1 MSAIAAQMD
10 AAPDPVIPA
19 AAPVIEPVADA
30 ENPIHRVLQVCGI
43 TSNTAR
49 STFINIEG
57 LSDIEAFGAMSGDTD
72 VTEMA
77 KRMAAR
83 SSAATGRVILGTMQI
98 KRLQALVYWVKDST
112 NRGLEIDP
120 NTWTPEEMAN
130 AMDRKES
137 EYNYG
142 KIDIDLIEPG
152 KCQTDF
158 AWDNWQIAF
167 VNKLSATMGAAKFPI
182 DYVVRPEIDD
192 DYEPMDDDE
201 ERRYQI
207 PLTGE
212 NFKRD
217 NKLVYTLLKSAC
229 IKTDAWTWI
238 QSYDRTSNGRQAW
251 LALVAHYDGTGELNK
266 RVERAKEEISRLHY
280 KDEKVFPFERYV
292 TKLKENFY
300 ILSKDKSEALTGKQQ
315 VDCLMRGIRSSD
327 TSITSAKINIFQSYR
342 SDFDGAVTFMSG
354 LVANLHASAQL
365 DYANRN
371 SAGNKRR
378 YVSATNSSGQT
389 SGRGRAR
396 TGGRYGQRGG
406 RNSGRGRDN
415 RGRSRGEYRRTFTNN
430 VDITD
435 PHRNFSANEW
445 ERLGIMRSYVLQLRE
460 GAGRSGRGGRG
471 DSRTG
476 DTSSTNRN
484 SSSVASANNNNNNSN
499 DNATTTGNFA
509 VSEITERG
517 SQNGR
522 SFGRGAYNNNSNSNS
537 T

>member
-1 MSAIAAQMD
+1 MNVVPPAE
-10 AAPDPVIPA
+10 PVVPEPLEPE
-19 AAPVIEPVADA
+19 PVIEVDVPEEDPV
-30 ENPIHRVLQVCGI
+30 HRVLEVCGI
-43 TSNTAR
+43 TNNTAR
-49 STFINIEG
+49 RTFINIEG
-57 LSDIEAFGAMSGDTD
+57 LSNIEAFGAMSGDSD

-77 KRMAAR
+77 KRMASR

-98 KRLQALVYWVKDST
+98 KRLQALVYWVKDCT
-112 NRGLEIDP
+112 NRGLDVDP
-120 NTWTPEEMAN
+120 DMWTPEEMAS

-182 DYVVRPEIDD
+182 DYIVRPEIDD
-192 DYEPMDDDE
+192 DYEPMADDE

-378 YVSATNSSGQT
+378 YVSAMNSSGQ
-389 SGRGRAR
+389 SGGRGRAR

-406 RNSGRGRDN
+406 RNNGRGRDN
-415 RGRSRGEYRRTFTNN
+415 RGRGRGEYRRTFANN
-430 VDITD
+430 VDISD
-435 PHRNFSANEW
+435 PHRNFSADEW
-445 ERLGIMRSYVLQLRE
+445 ERLGTMRSYVLQLRE
-460 GAGRSGRGGRG
+460 GGRGGRGGRG
-471 DSRTG
+471 DNRTG
-476 DTSSTNRN
+476 DNSTTNRT
-484 SSSVASANNNNNNSN
+484 SSSVVSANNNNNDSN
-499 DNATTTGNFA
+499 DNATTTGNSV

-537 T
+537 N

>member
-1 MSAIAAQMD
+1 MD
-10 AAPDPVIPA
+10 AEPEPQPEILPPIPE
-19 AAPVIEPVADA
+19 VYVAE
-30 ENPIHRVLQVCGI
+30 ENPVHRVLQICGI
-43 TSNTAR
+43 ANNANR
-49 STFINIEG
+49 LTFINIEG
-57 LSDIEAFGAMSGDTD
+57 LDTIEAFGSMSGDTD

-98 KRLQALVYWVKDST
+98 KRLQALVYWVKDNT
-112 NRGLEIDP
+112 NRGIEIDP
-120 NTWTPEEMAN
+120 DMWTAEEMAR

-142 KIDIDLIEPG
+142 KIDVDLIDPG

-192 DYEPMDDDE
+192 EYEPVNDDE
-201 ERRYQI
+201 QRRYQI

-280 KDEKVFPFERYV
+280 KDEKVFPFERYI

-342 SDFDGAVTFMSG
+342 SDFDGAVNFMSG

-378 YVSATNSSGQT
+378 YVSATDSTG
-389 SGRGRAR
+389 GRGRAR
-396 TGGRYGQRGG
+396 TGGRSGQRGG
-406 RNSGRGRDN
+406 RHSGRGRDN
-415 RGRSRGEYRRTFTNN
+415 RGSGRGRGEYRRTFANN
-430 VDITD
+430 VDISD
-435 PHRNFSANEW
+435 PHRNFSADEW
-445 ERLGIMRSYVLQLRE
+445 ERLGTMRSYVLQLRE
-460 GAGRSGRGGRG
+460 GGRGGRANRG
-471 DSRTG
+471 DNRSGNNT
-476 DTSSTNRN
+476 STNRAT
-484 SSSVASANNNNNNSN
+484 SSVSTTNNNNESN
-499 DNATTTGNFA
+499 DNATTGGGNSV

-522 SFGRGAYNNNSNSNS
+522 SFGRGAYNNSNSNS